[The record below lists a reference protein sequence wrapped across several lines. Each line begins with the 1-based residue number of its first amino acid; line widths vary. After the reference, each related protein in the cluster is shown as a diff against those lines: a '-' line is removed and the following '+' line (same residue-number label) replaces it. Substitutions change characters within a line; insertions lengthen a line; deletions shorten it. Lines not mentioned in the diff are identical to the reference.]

1 MQQTVV
7 EYIDPTLKAQVEE
20 DILTLLGLTHSE
32 GQRLT
37 SPHHQNL
44 SEAENH
50 TVGLLEILAN
60 KSCLYKMIPY
70 IFSIYIISLSH
81 IISAVYLYERYI

>member
-1 MQQTVV
+1 MMIKFSTYGYSITIDSLIFIGMQQTVV

-20 DILTLLGLTHSE
+20 DILTLLGLTHSD

-37 SPHHQNL
+37 SPHHQSL

-50 TVGLLEILAN
+50 TV
-60 KSCLYKMIPY
+60 
-70 IFSIYIISLSH
+70 
-81 IISAVYLYERYI
+81 

>member
-37 SPHHQNL
+37 SPHHQSL

-50 TVGLLEILAN
+50 TVGLLEILEN
-60 KSCLYKMIPY
+60 KSCSYLSTLYHLQHLHH
-70 IFSIYIISLSH
+70 IFITYHFSCLSL
-81 IISAVYLYERYI
+81 

>member
-37 SPHHQNL
+37 SPHQQSL
-44 SEAENH
+44 SDAENH
-50 TVGLLEILAN
+50 TV
-60 KSCLYKMIPY
+60 
-70 IFSIYIISLSH
+70 
-81 IISAVYLYERYI
+81 